1 MRTRAAGALVG
12 CLLLAACSS
21 SDPGGGSAAT
31 PAAGAAWRTVAD
43 RATGIS
49 FRLPQTPTVQ
59 SKAATVAGIPVDRRT
74 YSVTSPDPL
83 AKTGL
88 GTAVTIETATDARA
102 TKSWPLDALPQ
113 QYIDQLST
121 DGASDAVVLEK
132 RTLQVAGRPALSFRF
147 RFTPP
152 QGGPVVWLA
161 CAIDAGRALVIAE
174 TIGFPDGSHEQALL
188 AEERP
193 VQAKLVAGITV

>member
-1 MRTRAAGALVG
+1 MLIRAAGALIG

-21 SDPGGGSAAT
+21 SASGGGSAPT
-31 PAAGAAWRTVAD
+31 GAGSAWRSVTD

-59 SKAATVAGIPVDRRT
+59 SKAAAVAGIPVDRRT

-83 AKTGL
+83 AETGL
-88 GTAVTIETATDARA
+88 GTAVTIETATSTPA
-102 TKSWPLDALPQ
+102 TETWPLDALPQ
-113 QYIDQLST
+113 QYIDQLSAE
-121 DGASDAVVLEK
+121 GASDAVVLEK
-132 RTLQVAGRPALSFRF
+132 RTRHVAGRPALSFRF

-152 QGGPVVWLA
+152 NGGPVVWLV
-161 CAIDAGRALVIAE
+161 CAIDAGRALVLAE

-193 VQAKLVAGITV
+193 VQAKLVAGIRP